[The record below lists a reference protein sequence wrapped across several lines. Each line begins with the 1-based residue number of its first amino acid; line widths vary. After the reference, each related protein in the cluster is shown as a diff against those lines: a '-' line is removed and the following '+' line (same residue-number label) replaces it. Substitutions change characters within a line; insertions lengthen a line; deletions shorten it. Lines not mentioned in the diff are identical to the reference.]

1 MVLLDGEFIV
11 LQPFL
16 AATSIPSYT
25 EGNLW
30 LDSSEYADRMSNL
43 PPSNGCLLVAG
54 QLHLNIVLTNYRLLL
69 FRAISP
75 FEFTPFA
82 SIPHF
87 MVTSVSKIGGKK
99 SRDAYGVL
107 INLITP
113 LQLAIFL
120 ARQNKQRSTFID
132 ILLKYASPRLTLTH
146 QFPCFSL
153 FTSPKAEKGWFIYN
167 PFAEYCRQGVGMPPL
182 SLEKFMSPLD
192 VLVVKRPLGTLGIKA
207 SEVKDGMHRIVT
219 GNPKLMVCIQEYEE
233 LRKEREAANLYPH
246 ERGIPFWS
254 LTDTNFDYSVCNT
267 YPFLLAV
274 PTLYS
279 GGSNT
284 EALRLVAGNRSHR
297 RLPVLAW
304 KDRDDRYG
312 VIMRSSQPYNP
323 TKKSNSKYVAD
334 RAYLQHVWQHYGAL
348 HKKEKLLVIDART
361 RANMQMNQF
370 VGRGTEGYPFV
381 HVEFLDIPGCQYIQ
395 QRHIADCALFA
406 STQDNFQYHRLARI
420 GGVTDMIGIDPRN
433 YILKDTEWMKIDEI
447 QATKNQQDLLVSS
460 RSTTEIISRDRIR
473 EDGVDHES
481 SECDISGVEQL
492 SPNMD
497 FNTVAVPQ
505 YVGNE
510 NIDHSYQPGSSI
522 VMVKTKWTGA
532 RQLEEVHRLVI
543 AGAVSICENV
553 IRGTVVLVH
562 CSDGWDRT
570 AQLVALAMLMLDP
583 YYRTMNG
590 FFVLIEKEW
599 CSFGHRFSSRCGIL
613 QVSNQD
619 QESLEDAD
627 RGDISSSLCSPVFL
641 QFLELVYYLLNAYPS
656 EFEFT
661 EEVLKYLAYHTYS
674 ARFGTFIG
682 DCELDRLLC
691 QLPIRTASVW
701 DHLLAYRDKYTNK
714 DYMPESILKKNGWAY
729 LKLNCNRQ
737 FPAWPGYWEQ
747 HIPKPENTQV

>member
-1 MVLLDGEFIV
+1 MLLIMLLDGEFIV

-16 AATSIPSYT
+16 APTSIPSYT

-30 LDSSEYADRMSNL
+30 LDSSEYAASVANL
-43 PPSNGCLLVAG
+43 PPSNGRLLVAG
-54 QLHLNIVLTNYRLLL
+54 QLHLNIILTNYRLLL
-69 FRAISP
+69 LRAISP
-75 FEFTPFA
+75 TEFTPFA

-107 INLITP
+107 ISLVTP

-120 ARQNKQRSTFID
+120 PRHNKQRSVFIST
-132 ILLKYASPRLTLTH
+132 LLKCASPRLTLTH
-146 QFPCFSL
+146 QFPCFAL
-153 FTSPKAEKGWFIYN
+153 FTSPKAEKGWFVYN
-167 PFAEYCRQGVGMPPL
+167 PFAEYCRQGVGMPYL
-182 SLEKFMSPLD
+182 NIEKFMRPFDASI
-192 VLVVKRPLGTLGIKA
+192 VRRPLGTLGIKA
-207 SEVKDGMHRIVT
+207 SEIRDGMHRIVT
-219 GNPKLMVCIQEYEE
+219 GNPKLMICIHEYED
-233 LRKEREAANLYPH
+233 LRKNRNVASS
-246 ERGIPFWS
+246 RDQSVPFWS
-254 LTDTNFDYSVCNT
+254 LTDANFDYSVCNT

-274 PTLYS
+274 PTLYA
-279 GGSNT
+279 GENNI
-284 EALRLVAGNRSHR
+284 EALRLVAGNRSHG

-304 KDRDDRYG
+304 KDKADRYG

-323 TKKSNSKYVAD
+323 TKKSDNKFVAD
-334 RAYLQHVWQHYGAL
+334 KAYLQHIWQHYGAL

-370 VGRGTEGYPFV
+370 VGRGTEGYAFV
-381 HVEFLDIPGCQYIQ
+381 QVEFLDIPGCQYIQ
-395 QRHIADCALFA
+395 QRHLADCALFS
-406 STQDNFQYHRLARI
+406 STQDNFQYHRLALI
-420 GGVTDMIGIDPRN
+420 GGITKMIGIDPRS
-433 YILKDTEWMKIDEI
+433 YVLKDTEWMKVDEV
-447 QATKNQQDLLVSS
+447 QAAKNQHNLLVNNQES
-460 RSTTEIISRDRIR
+460 TEIAGRDRIR

-481 SECDISGVEQL
+481 SECDVAGVEYL
-492 SPNMD
+492 SPSMD
-497 FNTVAVPQ
+497 FNVTAVPQ

-522 VMVKTKWTGA
+522 IMIRTRWNGT
-532 RQLEEVHRLVI
+532 RQLEEIHRLVI

-599 CSFGHRFSSRCGIL
+599 CSFGHRFSSRCGTL

-627 RGDISSSLCSPVFL
+627 RGDISSSLSSPVFL
-641 QFLELVYYLLNAYPS
+641 QFLELVYYLLSTYPS

-661 EEVLKYLAYHTYS
+661 EDVLKYLAYHTYS

-701 DHLLAYRDKYTNK
+701 DHLLAYKDKYTNK
-714 DYMPESILKKNGWAY
+714 EYSPEAISRKNGWAY

-737 FPAWPGYWEQ
+737 LPAWPGYWEQ
-747 HIPKPENTQV
+747 HIPRS

>member
-11 LQPFL
+11 FQPFL

-30 LDSSEYADRMSNL
+30 LDPSEYATATTNL
-43 PPSNGCLLVAG
+43 PPSNGHLLVAG
-54 QLHLNIVLTNYRLLL
+54 QLYLNIVLTNYRMLL

-75 FEFTPFA
+75 TEFTPFA

-87 MVTSVSKIGGKK
+87 MVVSISKIGGKK

-107 INLITP
+107 ISLITP
-113 LQLAIFL
+113 LQFAVFL
-120 ARQNKQRSTFID
+120 PRHNKQRTIFIGT
-132 ILLKYASPRLTLTH
+132 LLKYASPRLTLTH
-146 QFPCFSL
+146 LFPCFSL
-153 FTSPKAEKGWFIYN
+153 FTSPKAEKGWFIYD
-167 PFAEYCRQGVGMPPL
+167 PFAEYCRQGVGTPRL
-182 SLEKFMSPLD
+182 DLEKFMKPFDLS
-192 VLVVKRPLGTLGIKA
+192 VVKRPLGTLGIKA
-207 SEVKDGMHRIVT
+207 SDVKDGMYRIVT
-219 GNPKLMVCIQEYEE
+219 GNPKLMVCIHEYEE
-233 LRKEREAANLYPH
+233 MRKEK
-246 ERGIPFWS
+246 ERAPPCNPGHVPFWS
-254 LTDTNFDYSVCNT
+254 LTDANFDYSVCNT

-274 PTLYS
+274 PSRYS
-279 GGSNT
+279 GEKNLD
-284 EALRLVAGNRSHR
+284 ALQLVAGNRSHR

-304 KDRDDRYG
+304 KDKDDRYG
-312 VIMRSSQPYNP
+312 VILRSSQPYNP
-323 TKKSNSKYVAD
+323 TKKSDSKFVAD
-334 RAYLQHVWQHYGAL
+334 RAYLQHIWQHYGAL

-406 STQDNFQYHRLARI
+406 STQDNFQYHRLGRV
-420 GGVTDMIGIDPRN
+420 GGITEVLGVDPRN
-433 YILKDTEWMKIDEI
+433 YILQDTEWMKVDEV
-447 QATKNQQDLLVSS
+447 QTTRSQQDFVADNQPPAELV
-460 RSTTEIISRDRIR
+460 SRDRIR

-492 SPNMD
+492 SPSID
-497 FNTVAVPQ
+497 FNTIAVPQ

-510 NIDHSYQPGSSI
+510 NVDHSCQAGSSV
-522 VMVKTKWTGA
+522 VMIRTKWTST

-543 AGAVSICENV
+543 AGAVSICENI

-583 YYRTMNG
+583 YYRSMNG

-627 RGDISSSLCSPVFL
+627 RGDLSSSLCSPVFL
-641 QFLELVYYLLNAYPS
+641 QFLELVYYLLSAYPS

-691 QLPIRTASVW
+691 QLPIRTASIW
-701 DHLLAYRDKYTNK
+701 DHLLACKDHYTNK
-714 DYMPESILKKNGWAY
+714 GYSPESILKKNGWVY

-737 FPAWPGYWEQ
+737 LPAWPGYWEQ
-747 HIPKPENTQV
+747 HIPKP